1 MVISIFFVFGDW
13 MTNSPAQALGV
24 LFLLLLGWAVKKY
37 LIPYLNTEQRK
48 KMAEYI
54 LLIADEVTD
63 ELAAKYPKHELAK
76 WLDQAVDEIIKITG
90 VSEEVA
96 GRAIQAALTRK
107 GIKQEASLHHAEEG

>member
-1 MVISIFFVFGDW
+1 MLIAAFGDW
-13 MTNSPAQALGV
+13 VTDSPTQALGV
-24 LFLLLLGWAVKKY
+24 LFFLLLGWAVRKY

-63 ELAAKYPKHELAK
+63 ELVAKYPKNELAK
-76 WLDQAVDEIIKITG
+76 WLDQAVDKIVQITG

-96 GRAIQAALTRK
+96 NRAIQAALARK
-107 GIKQEASLHHAEEG
+107 GIE